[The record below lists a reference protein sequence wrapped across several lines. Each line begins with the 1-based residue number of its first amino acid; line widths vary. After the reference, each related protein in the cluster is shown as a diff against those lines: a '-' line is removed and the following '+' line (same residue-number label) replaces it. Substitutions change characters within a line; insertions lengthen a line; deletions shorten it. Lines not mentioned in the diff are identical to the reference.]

1 MSCLGIVKTRSTLH
15 IWGGIRASC
24 PPSPHT
30 LTGNSNGCCRFRKN
44 DQDMSPEL
52 IEDQIS
58 RWNRFQEEQAFVLL
72 ERAQQLKLRIP
83 QSYLTFLRMPQLLR
97 RLYSYN
103 GCLWGLPDGF
113 PSISDAVGTHLLYL
127 MQDYQGCAYWY
138 LCLTSEGNS
147 GVVVTARYFGG
158 RLDERDES
166 SNEESHEFPE
176 PCVDDLCLVENTFE
190 SFVYRFWIENQISH
204 DLRVRKT
211 ALTGEALNYASHY
224 KSQ

>member
-1 MSCLGIVKTRSTLH
+1 MGWDPSELPAVPAH
-15 IWGGIRASC
+15 IDGEFEWLLQASA
-24 PPSPHT
+24 
-30 LTGNSNGCCRFRKN
+30 N
-44 DQDMSPEL
+44 DQDMSPES

-58 RWNRFQEEQAFVLL
+58 RRKRFQEERAFVLL
-72 ERAQQLKLRIP
+72 ERALQLKLRIP

-103 GCLWGLPDGF
+103 GCLWGLPDGL
-113 PSISDAVGTHLLYL
+113 PSITDAAGSHLLYL

-138 LCLTSEGNS
+138 LCLTSEGYS

-166 SNEESHEFPE
+166 SNEESHECPE